1 MITKLHSIEPDR
13 LGIEEG
19 LGEHVNLPGRGKE
32 NTVMGE
38 LKLGDTK
45 YRRIRWEGGRW
56 PGGRE

>member
-1 MITKLHSIEPDR
+1 MITKLHSIEPER

-45 YRRIRWEGGRW
+45 YRRIRWEGG
-56 PGGRE
+56 